1 MKFRLVNKHGRTV
14 LRTIRIEKELDD
26 VIQQDAKR
34 NRLSFNSHISR
45 IITKYSEWDR
55 FSERWGVISLRRE
68 AFKSILEAIESDK
81 LAGVAKD
88 IGRHVPKEFIVFWF
102 KKINLDTY
110 LQFLSLVCQYEKFA
124 ECEIAND
131 GNDYTIILNHDI
143 GQKWSEFLAVWLEE
157 GLKDTIGVLPKID
170 TTRNSVVVKFH
181 MD

>member
-1 MKFRLVNKHGRTV
+1 VKFRLVNKHGRSV

-81 LAGVAKD
+81 LVGVAKD
-88 IGRHVPKEFIVFWF
+88 IGHHVPKEFIVFWF

-110 LQFLSLVCQYEKFA
+110 LQYLSLVCQYAKFA
-124 ECEIAND
+124 ECEIDND
-131 GNDYTIILNHDI
+131 GKDYTIVLSHDI

-157 GLKDTIGVLPKID
+157 GLKETIDVPPKID
-170 TTRNSVVVKFH
+170 TTRNSIVVKFH